1 MDTKKVTIKNVNVAV
16 MVLLTIITS
25 GAYIGYWFISRKKTL
40 NNHFPDNHIPFR
52 WWVFFTVFLVLFF
65 LNAIA
70 GSIVFT
76 PIELMNIEIADII
89 FTFYFLGILY
99 YSLFRIQEQI
109 EDFYEEKI
117 FNRWLLFFFHL
128 WYMQYKMNVLQR
140 QT

>member
-25 GAYIGYWFISRKKTL
+25 GAYIGYWFISRKKKL